1 MYKFEVGQAKLIAI
15 QFFLWDRENHVGMKR
30 GREGYFCTLHI
41 YIYISTT
48 LTYKFLY
55 VNFS

>member
-1 MYKFEVGQAKLIAI
+1 MYKFEVGQAKLIPI

-41 YIYISTT
+41 HISTT

>member
-41 YIYISTT
+41 YIYIN
-48 LTYKFLY
+48 
-55 VNFS
+55 NFNL